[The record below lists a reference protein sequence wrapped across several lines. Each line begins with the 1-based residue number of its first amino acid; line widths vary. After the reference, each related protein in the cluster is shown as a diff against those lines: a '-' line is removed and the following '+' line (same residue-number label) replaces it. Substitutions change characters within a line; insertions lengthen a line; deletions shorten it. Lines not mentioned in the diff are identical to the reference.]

1 MKQFPDTLYLIDAG
15 MRGSSRLFKL
25 EKDFNFLSSKGL
37 ITVPKGFI
45 TDGASIPKVFWSIFS
60 PFGEYFKAALIHD
73 WLYSPNN
80 KQFTR
85 EEADFLLNEG
95 MIIMGVPWIQRVLI
109 LRAVRIFGGFA
120 YKGFKK

>member
-1 MKQFPDTLYLIDAG
+1 MNKFPDKIELEDAG

-25 EKDFNFLSSKGL
+25 TADFRFYSSKGL

-45 TDGASIPKVFWSIFS
+45 TDGASIPKMFWSIFA
-60 PFGEYFKAALIHD
+60 PFGQYFQSALIHD
-73 WLYSPNN
+73 WLYSSNN

-95 MIIMGVPWIQRVLI
+95 MIILGVPWIQRVLI
-109 LRAVRIFGGFA
+109 LRTVRIFGGFA
-120 YKGFKK
+120 YKGLKK